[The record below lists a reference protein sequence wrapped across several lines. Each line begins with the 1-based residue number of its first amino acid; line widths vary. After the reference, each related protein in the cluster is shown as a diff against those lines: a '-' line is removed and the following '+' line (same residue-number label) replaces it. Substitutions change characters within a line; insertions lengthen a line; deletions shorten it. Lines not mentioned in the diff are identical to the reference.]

1 MLYVKLCYL
10 DVFINCDREHI
21 WAMRQFETKKK
32 KRTFSTIALV
42 TDINCL
48 VPWNCNFLFSFI
60 TVAIEMMSTAVMVDL
75 GLEMPMRR
83 EGVMAM
89 APAPPVDL
97 VVDHQVEQEVQH
109 QVR

>member
-1 MLYVKLCYL
+1 
-10 DVFINCDREHI
+10 
-21 WAMRQFETKKK
+21 
-32 KRTFSTIALV
+32 
-42 TDINCL
+42 
-48 VPWNCNFLFSFI
+48 
-60 TVAIEMMSTAVMVDL
+60 MMSTVVMVDL

>member
-1 MLYVKLCYL
+1 ME
-10 DVFINCDREHI
+10 F
-21 WAMRQFETKKK
+21 
-32 KRTFSTIALV
+32 
-42 TDINCL
+42 
-48 VPWNCNFLFSFI
+48 NFLFSFI
-60 TVAIEMMSTAVMVDL
+60 TVAIEMMSTVVMVDL

-97 VVDHQVEQEVQH
+97 VVDPQVEQEVQH